1 MILKVKEVPAKN
13 VLKMLSETKSNA
25 RVTIMGAAC
34 SIDVIMLDG
43 KPIAAYGVSKG
54 KKTAGKEAL
63 EVVDRVE
70 DATAVA
76 FKIDPSKI
84 SLELKAEGR
93 FEALPLRDLN
103 FENLDKPALLVIKQ
117 GADSLILVLR
127 DTGQSRVLSMGEK
140 YRIEDFDADNSL
152 VWGYFLKDPD
162 ILILEE
168 EERRVGEIPKIKEE
182 KEIVEEKEI
191 EEKKEEKE
199 EVRIPEEEPI
209 DYHSFVEG
217 A

>member
-13 VLKMLSETKSNA
+13 VLRMLSETNSNA
-25 RVTIMGAAC
+25 RVTIMGPAC
-34 SIDVIMLDG
+34 SIDVILLNG
-43 KPIAAYGVSKG
+43 RPIAAYGISKG

-63 EVVDRVE
+63 EIVDGVE

-84 SLELKAEGR
+84 SLELKAEDR
-93 FEALPLRDLN
+93 FEALPLRDFDL
-103 FENLDKPALLVIKQ
+103 ENLEKPALLVIKQ

-127 DTGQSRVLSMGEK
+127 DTGQFTVLSIGDK
-140 YRIEDFDADNSL
+140 YRIEDFDEESSL

-162 ILILEE
+162 ILIIEE
-168 EERRVGEIPKIKEE
+168 EERKIEEIPKIKEE
-182 KEIVEEKEI
+182 KERVEEKEV
-191 EEKKEEKE
+191 EEKKEKE
-199 EVRIPEEEPI
+199 EEPKVPEELPI